1 MMMASN
7 DAAPPSE
14 GATNLVPEI
23 NAQVVPLEP
32 VAGAAAAAPFT
43 GQNNVIDPWIFQ
55 NFVQAPQGEFTVS
68 PRNTPGE
75 ILLRIP
81 LGPNLNPFLAHLSRM
96 YNAWVG
102 GMEAEMILA
111 GNAFTAGKLL
121 VVALPPGFEAT
132 HLTPAQATAFPHVIA
147 DVRTLE
153 PIPIPLPDIR
163 NVLFHYNGDATPT
176 ITIVVMLYTPLR
188 TNGNGDDVFT
198 VSGRL
203 LTRPAPD
210 FSFSFLVP
218 PTVEQKTT
226 PFTLPKLAVSDLS
239 NSRFPAPINQLRSDP
254 NTTLAIDYQ
263 NGRCTLDGA
272 LQGTTPSNSGYLG
285 YMRGQ
290 VDRVQTGNGEHL
302 VHVILR
308 EPNGER
314 FELGLPGPQGVPD
327 YRAALDIYVD
337 WENKN
342 HGQPCQGTL
351 NTNSE
356 TRYTPGLGTLTFN
369 KLTGDNPE
377 QGDQLILRIVA
388 FRDNITDGLPAY
400 NGAFGQGENL
410 APAVSPPV
418 SGEVFLQ
425 FASRYIRLGGREL
438 AVSCLLPAEWVS
450 HLYSEAA
457 PLQGEAVLLRYV
469 QPDLGRVLFEA
480 KLYKEGFI
488 TVAGGAAPNV
498 FPLDG
503 VFVIVSWVS
512 RNYVLSPMGNG
523 QGRRR
528 ALAVE

>member
-1 MMMASN
+1 MMMASS
-7 DAAPPSE
+7 DATPPSE
-14 GATNLVPEI
+14 GATNLVPEV
-23 NAQVVPLEP
+23 NTQVVPLEP

-121 VVALPPGFEAT
+121 IVALPPGFEAT
-132 HLTPAQATAFPHVIA
+132 QLTPAQATAFPHVIA

-163 NVLFHYNGDATPT
+163 NVLFHYNGDPTPT
-176 ITIVVMLYTPLR
+176 IQIVVMLYTPLR

-218 PTVEQKTT
+218 PTVEQKTRS
-226 PFTLPKLAVSDLS
+226 FTLPNLAVSDLS
-239 NSRFPAPINQLRSDP
+239 NSRFPAPVNILRADP
-254 NTTLAIDYQ
+254 NTTLALDYQ

-272 LQGTTPSNSGYLG
+272 LQGTTPTNSSFLGYL
-285 YMRGQ
+285 RGT
-290 VDRVQTGNGEHL
+290 VDRVNSDQ
-302 VHVILR
+302 VHVHLR
-308 EPNGER
+308 EPNGDP
-314 FELGLPGPQGVPD
+314 FQLGLPGPQGVPD
-327 YRAALDIYVD
+327 YRATLDIYVD

-342 HGQPCQGTL
+342 HGNPCEGTL
-351 NTNSE
+351 NTGSQTE
-356 TRYTPGLGTLTFN
+356 YTPGLGTLTFN
-369 KLTGDNPE
+369 KTSGDTPE
-377 QGDQLILRIVA
+377 QGDPVIMRLVA
-388 FRDNITDGLPAY
+388 FRSNLTDQLPAY

-410 APAVSPPV
+410 APPVSPPV
-418 SGEVFLQ
+418 PGEVFLQ
-425 FASRYIRLGGREL
+425 FGSRYTRLGEREL
-438 AVSCLLPAEWVS
+438 AVQCLLPSEWIT
-450 HLYSEAA
+450 HFYSEAA
-457 PLQGEAVLLRYV
+457 PIQGEAMLLRYV
-469 QPDLGRVLFEA
+469 QPDLGRILFEA
-480 KLYKEGFI
+480 KLYKEGFV
-488 TVAGGAAPNV
+488 TVAGGTNPV
-498 FPLDG
+498 TFPIDG
-503 VFVIVSWVS
+503 TFVAVSWVS
-512 RNYVLSPMGNG
+512 RNFVLSPMGSG

-528 ALAVE
+528 AALAE